1 MQSKTRTK
9 ASAEPSLPAT
19 PASHDATTAVAQP
32 ASNASQPMAKSR
44 VRQKASTDQATL
56 QDKGGDA
63 LPVSDYPLKVG
74 VAANT
79 LDRRERLRARND
91 AAKVAAK
98 GAAKNAAKG
107 ARGSGEIS

>member
-19 PASHDATTAVAQP
+19 PASHATEAVIQP
-32 ASNASQPMAKSR
+32 ASNASQPLEKSR
-44 VRQKASTDQATL
+44 VRQKATADQATI
-56 QDKGGDA
+56 QRDGADA
-63 LPVSDYPLKVG
+63 LPVSDYPLKAG
-74 VAANT
+74 PAANT

-91 AAKVAAK
+91 AAKGAAK